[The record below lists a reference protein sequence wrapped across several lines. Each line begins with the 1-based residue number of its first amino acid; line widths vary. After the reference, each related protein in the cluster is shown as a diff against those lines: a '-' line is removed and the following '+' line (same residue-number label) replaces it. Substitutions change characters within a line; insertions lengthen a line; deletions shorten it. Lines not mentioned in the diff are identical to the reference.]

1 MLIFQQLLFLYDEE
15 QIFVFHHIFK
25 LLNMSNCVLR
35 EILEKGLGSMQ
46 MFWDLIL
53 FQARALNSKSPETA
67 ILRRAWVSR
76 T

>member
-15 QIFVFHHIFK
+15 QIFVFHHISK

-53 FQARALNSKSPETA
+53 FQAQALNSTSPETA
-67 ILRRAWVSR
+67 ILQRAWVSR